1 MGGWGGRVD
10 SLYDST
16 VGLPKTIKDYP
27 PTGLLFMDSIE
38 MVLTLLD
45 DKARVFKLHD
55 FREREREGE
64 KNYCLTPCE
73 PLLYVGM
80 KSDYDLERLQP

>member
-1 MGGWGGRVD
+1 
-10 SLYDST
+10 
-16 VGLPKTIKDYP
+16 
-27 PTGLLFMDSIE
+27 

-45 DKARVFKLHD
+45 NKARVFKLHD
-55 FREREREGE
+55 FWERERERERETETERQREGG
-64 KNYCLTPCE
+64 KNYCLTSCE